1 MALLS
6 NGATSMQITAQ
17 PANGGPNGGTGGN
30 EDFNSNDHLFF
41 SSLFNALPRWDG
53 GQLKTSSGPVMVP
66 QSNHNSSLDGD
77 SISIT
82 EDLLFSNV
90 LGAIGT
96 GSGGSVGSAG
106 SQHGHIGAG
115 GGHGMVGGGGV
126 GIIGPS
132 SVGGNNG
139 SSSVASEILGAIG
152 SSSHHMTPSTSPQ
165 TNSSNGSHCPSSVG
179 AICGRCDTHASSR
192 CLDCNDVLCEECTQ
206 LHTKNAFTKEHCVIS
221 INTISPIGSAPCM
234 LAGNGGGSGG
244 GSVVGGGINTGT
256 GVLSEP
262 HCDVHG
268 EVLRYLCE
276 SCKKV
281 VCQECTLWE
290 HKDHSCIPVSSV
302 QHGASDKILS
312 ILESGKLG
320 TKYIKASIDRAVTY
334 SQAVERDA
342 MEASAR
348 IRKAMRHFILAA
360 EDRERTLLERV
371 DKFRQQKLTSLSDQM
386 AGLRAALAGLSQT
399 SDMLTKALDAVPLMS
414 SMEIAKTLTT
424 GENQMEQFAAMYKNL
439 QPKEEFITFVAPNF
453 ELLQE
458 IRMQGDVMLVG
469 QRSNSVSS
477 NGSSGGMSCLQG
489 NLGSGGNAG
498 GGGGGVGMIGSSNGS
513 GGGSGSSVASGGIG
527 GGNILTRRPIVR
539 STTPA
544 QQRIGSS
551 TWEPMGKGGAAGGGN
566 GGSGSIGGAGV
577 SLGSSPGSSFG
588 IGPIPGAPIMGQ
600 CIPGCGNHVS
610 TKPAVGPSLT
620 FGFDGHEDGQVSRPW
635 GITVDKDGHI
645 LVADRRNNRVQI
657 FYPDGT
663 FKLKFGSKGTANGQ
677 FDLPA
682 GICTDGQGRIIVV
695 DKDNHRVQVFS
706 ATGVFLL
713 KFGSYGKEC
722 GQFQYPWDVAVNT
735 KGEILV
741 TDSRNHRIQLFSPD
755 GLFIS
760 RFSFDGVNHSRYLKG
775 LTTPR
780 GACFTPQGDIII
792 SDFENHRLLLIDAT
806 LSKVLAAKGHEGSAV
821 HEFSRPSGICCDDD
835 GRVIV
840 ADSKNQ
846 RVLIFTPQLEF
857 LWATEIRPSS
867 NGLHAIGM
875 DEKDRPSDVALL
887 PDGRLVVMVETSPD
901 ARDQCSP
908 QKTFIQIY

>member
-6 NGATSMQITAQ
+6 NGASSMQITPPSGSSA
-17 PANGGPNGGTGGN
+17 PAKN
-30 EDFNSNDHLFF
+30 ENNVDFNSNDHIFF
-41 SSLFNALPRWDG
+41 SNLFSALPRWDASG
-53 GQLKTSSGPVMVP
+53 KVSTGPVTVP
-66 QSNHNSSLDGD
+66 QSNNHTSFSHNTSLDRD
-77 SISIT
+77 SISIS
-82 EDLLFSNV
+82 DDVLFSNV

-96 GSGGSVGSAG
+96 SNGSA
-106 SQHGHIGAG
+106 
-115 GGHGMVGGGGV
+115 
-126 GIIGPS
+126 P
-132 SVGGNNG
+132 GN
-139 SSSVASEILGAIG
+139 EILGAIG
-152 SSSHHMTPSTSPQ
+152 TQMTPSTSPQ
-165 TNSSNGSHCPSSVG
+165 TNSSNGSAHSMG
-179 AICGRCDTHASSR
+179 AVCGRCDTHAISR
-192 CLDCNDVLCEECTQ
+192 CLDCNDVLCEDCA
-206 LHTKNAFTKEHCVIS
+206 HIHNKNTFAKDHCVIS
-221 INTISPIGSAPCM
+221 INTISPIGSATGALSIP
-234 LAGNGGGSGG
+234 LGN
-244 GSVVGGGINTGT
+244 
-256 GVLSEP
+256 EP

-276 SCKKV
+276 SCKKI
-281 VCQECTLWE
+281 VCQECTLWD
-290 HKDHSCIPVSSV
+290 HKDHSCIPVSNVS
-302 QHGASDKILS
+302 QGASEKILS

-399 SDMLTKALDAVPLMS
+399 SDMLSKALDSVNAMN
-414 SMEIAKTLTT
+414 SMDIAKTLTS
-424 GENQMEQFAAMYKNL
+424 GESQMEQFAAMYKNL
-439 QPKEEFITFVAPNF
+439 QPKEEFITFVPPNF
-453 ELLQE
+453 ELLQD
-458 IRMQGDVMLVG
+458 IRMQGDVMLVN
-469 QRSNSVSS
+469 QRSNSIS
-477 NGSSGGMSCLQG
+477 NGSNVCIQPPS
-489 NLGSGGNAG
+489 
-498 GGGGGVGMIGSSNGS
+498 
-513 GGGSGSSVASGGIG
+513 
-527 GGNILTRRPIVR
+527 GNILTRRPIIR

-544 QQRIGSS
+544 QRLNSINPTSS
-551 TWEPMGKGGAAGGGN
+551 WEQIPATKA
-566 GGSGSIGGAGV
+566 V
-577 SLGSSPGSSFG
+577 LGSSPTSIG
-588 IGPIPGAPIMGQ
+588 IGPIPGMPILGQ
-600 CIPGCGNHVS
+600 CIPGCTTHVS
-610 TKPAVGPSLT
+610 AKPAVGPSTT

-635 GITVDKDGHI
+635 GIAVDKDGHV
-645 LVADRRNNRVQI
+645 LVADRRNNRVQV

-682 GICTDGQGRIIVV
+682 GICTDAQNRIIVV
-695 DKDNHRVQVFS
+695 DKDNHRVQIFS
-706 ATGVFLL
+706 PNGLFLL
-713 KFGSYGKEC
+713 KFGSYGKDC
-722 GQFQYPWDVAVNT
+722 GQFQYPWDVAVNV

-741 TDSRNHRIQLFSPD
+741 TDSRNHRIQLFNSE
-755 GLFIS
+755 GQFIS

-780 GACFTPQGDIII
+780 GACFTPQGDVII
-792 SDFENHRLLLIDAT
+792 SDFENHRLLLIDST
-806 LSKVLAAKGHEGSAV
+806 LTKVLAAKGHEGSAV

-846 RVLIFTPQLEF
+846 RVLIFSPQLEF
-857 LWATEIRPSS
+857 LWAVEIRPSS
-867 NGLHAIGM
+867 HNLLTVGM

>member
-6 NGATSMQITAQ
+6 NGASSMQITTQ
-17 PANGGPNGGTGGN
+17 PNNGGGPNGGPDGSG
-30 EDFNSNDHLFF
+30 DFNSNDRRLL
-41 SSLFNALPRWDG
+41 SSLFTTLPCWDAPPH
-53 GQLKTSSGPVMVP
+53 KTSSGPVMVP
-66 QSNHNSSLDGD
+66 QSNHNNSLDRD

-82 EDLLFSNV
+82 EDILYSNV
-90 LGAIGT
+90 LGAIGSGSST
-96 GSGGSVGSAG
+96 GGGGGSVPGAVGSG
-106 SQHGHIGAG
+106 I
-115 GGHGMVGGGGV
+115 
-126 GIIGPS
+126 GIIGFS
-132 SVGGNNG
+132 NG
-139 SSSVASEILGAIG
+139 SNGSNAGMSGGGMLGASDIYGAIG
-152 SSSHHMTPSTSPQ
+152 TGATSQHMMTPSTSPQ
-165 TNSSNGSHCPSSVG
+165 TNSSSSNGSHCPSSVG

-192 CLDCNDVLCEECTQ
+192 CLDCNDVLCEDCTL
-206 LHTKNAFTKEHCVIS
+206 LHGKNAFTKEHLVIP
-221 INTISPIGSAPCM
+221 INTISPIGSAASC
-234 LAGNGGGSGG
+234 LVGNGIAGNSGASVGGVCGGGGGGGGGG
-244 GSVVGGGINTGT
+244 GSVG

-281 VCQECTLWE
+281 VCQECTLWD
-290 HKDHSCIPVSSV
+290 HKDHSCIPVANVS
-302 QHGASDKILS
+302 HGAPEKIMS

-342 MEASAR
+342 IEASAR

-399 SDMLTKALDAVPLMS
+399 ADMMTKALDLVPVMS
-414 SMEIAKTLTT
+414 SMEIAQTLTT
-424 GENQMEQFAAMYKNL
+424 GESQMEKFAAMYKNL

-477 NGSSGGMSCLQG
+477 NGSGSVSLTGSNCGGGSGGM
-489 NLGSGGNAG
+489 
-498 GGGGGVGMIGSSNGS
+498 GSSNGGPGGCS
-513 GGGSGSSVASGGIG
+513 GAS
-527 GGNILTRRPIVR
+527 GNILTRRPIVR

-544 QQRIGSS
+544 QRIGSS
-551 TWEPMGKGGAAGGGN
+551 SWDSMGGKSGGP
-566 GGSGSIGGAGV
+566 SGSSSMCVA
-577 SLGSSPGSSFG
+577 LGSSPTSFG
-588 IGPIPGAPIMGQ
+588 LGPVPGAPILGQ
-600 CIPGCGNHVS
+600 CIPGCSSHVS
-610 TKPAVGPSLT
+610 TKPAIGPSLT

-657 FYPDGT
+657 FYPDGA

-695 DKDNHRVQVFS
+695 DKDNHRVQVFT
-706 ATGVFLL
+706 ATGTFLH

-760 RFSFDGVNHSRYLKG
+760 RYSFDGVNHSRYLKG

-792 SDFENHRLLLIDAT
+792 SDFENHRLLLIDST
-806 LSKVLAAKGHEGSAV
+806 LSKVLAAKGHEGSAI

-857 LWATEIRPSS
+857 LWAVEIRPSS
-867 NGLHAIGM
+867 NGLLSVGI

-908 QKTFIQIY
+908 QKTFVQIY

>member
-1 MALLS
+1 MEARRTAMALLS
-6 NGATSMQITAQ
+6 NGASSMQITPQ
-17 PANGGPNGGTGGN
+17 SGN
-30 EDFNSNDHLFF
+30 SKQNSNKDGNVDFNSNDHIFF
-41 SSLFNALPRWDG
+41 SNLFNALPRWDAPG
-53 GQLKTSSGPVMVP
+53 KVSSGPVSVP
-66 QSNHNSSLDGD
+66 QRYASSSATSFSNPASLERD
-77 SISIT
+77 SLNLT
-82 EDLLFSNV
+82 DDVLFSNV

-96 GSGGSVGSAG
+96 SSGSA
-106 SQHGHIGAG
+106 
-115 GGHGMVGGGGV
+115 
-126 GIIGPS
+126 PT
-132 SVGGNNG
+132 ND
-139 SSSVASEILGAIG
+139 ILGAIG
-152 SSSHHMTPSTSPQ
+152 THMTPSTSPQ
-165 TNSSNGSHCPSSVG
+165 TNSSNGSSHCASSLG
-179 AICGRCDTHASSR
+179 AVCGRCDTHAISR
-192 CLDCNDVLCEECTQ
+192 CLDCNDVLCEDCT
-206 LHTKNAFTKEHCVIS
+206 HGHSKNTFAKDHCVIS
-221 INTISPIGSAPCM
+221 IHTISPIGSAAGAQSIP
-234 LAGNGGGSGG
+234 LANQ
-244 GSVVGGGINTGT
+244 
-256 GVLSEP
+256 P

-276 SCKKV
+276 SCKKI
-281 VCQECTLWE
+281 VCQECTLWD
-290 HKDHSCIPVSSV
+290 HKDHSCIPVANVS
-302 QHGASDKILS
+302 QGASEKILS
-312 ILESGKLG
+312 IIESGKLG

-386 AGLRAALAGLSQT
+386 AGLRAALSGLSQT
-399 SDMLTKALDAVPLMS
+399 SDMLTKALDSVATMNN
-414 SMEIAKTLTT
+414 MDIAKTLTA

-453 ELLQE
+453 ELLQD
-458 IRMQGDVMLVG
+458 IRMQGDVLLVG
-469 QRSNSVSS
+469 QRSNSFS
-477 NGSSGGMSCLQG
+477 NGSNVCIQPPS
-489 NLGSGGNAG
+489 
-498 GGGGGVGMIGSSNGS
+498 
-513 GGGSGSSVASGGIG
+513 
-527 GGNILTRRPIVR
+527 GNILTRRPIVR
-539 STTPA
+539 SSTPA
-544 QQRIGSS
+544 QRLSS
-551 TWEPMGKGGAAGGGN
+551 SSSWDQIPSSKTVLGTSPT
-566 GGSGSIGGAGV
+566 SI
-577 SLGSSPGSSFG
+577 G
-588 IGPIPGAPIMGQ
+588 IGPIPGMPVLGQ
-600 CIPGCGNHVS
+600 CIPGCTSHVS
-610 TKPAVGPSLT
+610 AKPAVGPSTT

-635 GITVDKDGHI
+635 GIAVDKDGHV
-645 LVADRRNNRVQI
+645 LVADRRNNRVQV

-682 GICTDGQGRIIVV
+682 GICTDGQNRIIVV

-706 ATGVFLL
+706 TNGLFLL
-713 KFGSYGKEC
+713 KFGSYGKDC
-722 GQFQYPWDVAVNT
+722 GQFQYPWDVAVNI

-741 TDSRNHRIQLFSPD
+741 TDSRNHRIQLFNSE
-755 GLFIS
+755 GQFIS

-780 GACFTPQGDIII
+780 GACFTPQGDVII

-806 LSKVLAAKGHEGSAV
+806 LTKVLAAKGHEGTAV

-846 RVLIFTPQLEF
+846 RVLIFSPQLEF
-857 LWATEIRPSS
+857 LWAVEIRPSS
-867 NGLHAIGM
+867 NNLLTMGM

>member
-6 NGATSMQITAQ
+6 NGASSMQITPQ
-17 PANGGPNGGTGGN
+17 PANGGSSGGPGGN

-41 SSLFNALPRWDG
+41 SSLFTALPRWDG
-53 GQLKTSSGPVMVP
+53 PLKSSSGPVMVP
-66 QSNHNSSLDGD
+66 QSNNNTSLDRD

-96 GSGGSVGSAG
+96 GSSTGSGGSSHP
-106 SQHGHIGAG
+106 HGHIGS
-115 GGHGMVGGGGV
+115 HVGGGV
-126 GIIGPS
+126 GIIGS
-132 SVGGNNG
+132 GNGGGG
-139 SSSVASEILGAIG
+139 SSAASEILGAIG
-152 SSSHHMTPSTSPQ
+152 TASHHMTPSTSPQ

-192 CLDCNDVLCEECTQ
+192 CLDCNDVLCEDCTV
-206 LHTKNAFTKEHCVIS
+206 LHGKNAFTKEHCVIA
-221 INTISPIGSAPCM
+221 ITTISPIGSAPC
-234 LAGNGGGSGG
+234 LLGGGGVASGG
-244 GSVVGGGINTGT
+244 IIGSGASGGCLGA

-399 SDMLTKALDAVPLMS
+399 SDMLTKALDAVPVMS

-424 GENQMEQFAAMYKNL
+424 GESQMEQFAAMYKNL
-439 QPKEEFITFVAPNF
+439 QPKEEFITFAAPNF

-477 NGSSGGMSCLQG
+477 NGSSAAGMSCLQG
-489 NLGSGGNAG
+489 GPPCGSIGSGVLGSGNAAG
-498 GGGGGVGMIGSSNGS
+498 GPGGGVP
-513 GGGSGSSVASGGIG
+513 

-544 QQRIGSS
+544 QRLGCSS
-551 TWEPMGKGGAAGGGN
+551 TWESMGKGGP
-566 GGSGSIGGAGV
+566 GGASGGV
-577 SLGSSPGSSFG
+577 LASSPTSFG

-706 ATGVFLL
+706 AGGMFLL

-722 GQFQYPWDVAVNT
+722 GQFQYPWDVAVNM

-741 TDSRNHRIQLFSPD
+741 TDSRNHRVQLFSPD

-846 RVLIFTPQLEF
+846 RVLIFSPQLEF
-857 LWATEIRPSS
+857 LWVTEIRPSS
-867 NGLHAIGM
+867 NGMLAVGM

>member
-1 MALLS
+1 M
-6 NGATSMQITAQ
+6 
-17 PANGGPNGGTGGN
+17 GN
-30 EDFNSNDHLFF
+30 
-41 SSLFNALPRWDG
+41 
-53 GQLKTSSGPVMVP
+53 
-66 QSNHNSSLDGD
+66 
-77 SISIT
+77 
-82 EDLLFSNV
+82 
-90 LGAIGT
+90 
-96 GSGGSVGSAG
+96 
-106 SQHGHIGAG
+106 
-115 GGHGMVGGGGV
+115 V
-126 GIIGPS
+126 GIIGS
-132 SVGGNNG
+132 SHG
-139 SSSVASEILGAIG
+139 SSGGGHLAHAVTSANEIFGVIG
-152 SSSHHMTPSTSPQ
+152 SSCASHAQLTPGTSPQ

-192 CLDCNDVLCEECTQ
+192 CLDCNDVLCEDCTQ
-206 LHTKNAFTKEHCVIS
+206 LHGKNAFTKDHCVIS
-221 INTISPIGSAPCM
+221 INTISPIGSAACM
-234 LAGNGGGSGG
+234 VPGNGHGSGN
-244 GSVVGGGINTGT
+244 GSGPSNGPMAAG
-256 GVLSEP
+256 LSEP

-281 VCQECTLWE
+281 VCQECTLWD
-290 HKDHSCIPVSSV
+290 HKDHSCIPVANIS
-302 QHGASDKILS
+302 HGASEKIMS

-360 EDRERTLLERV
+360 EDRERTLLDRV

-399 SDMLTKALDAVPLMS
+399 SDMLTKALDSVSVMG

-424 GENQMEQFAAMYKNL
+424 GESQMEQFAAMYKNL

-477 NGSSGGMSCLQG
+477 NSSGNASLQG
-489 NLGSGGNAG
+489 PTGPNCGGVNPSNG
-498 GGGGGVGMIGSSNGS
+498 VGGVGVVGS
-513 GGGSGSSVASGGIG
+513 V
-527 GGNILTRRPIVR
+527 GNILTRRPIVR

-544 QQRIGSS
+544 QRIGSS
-551 TWEPMGKGGAAGGGN
+551 SWEPMGKGS
-566 GGSGSIGGAGV
+566 SGSSSV
-577 SLGSSPGSSFG
+577 LGSSPTSFG
-588 IGPIPGAPIMGQ
+588 IGPIPGAPILGQ
-600 CIPGCGNHVS
+600 CIPGCNNHVAA
-610 TKPAVGPSLT
+610 KPAVGPSLT

-635 GITVDKDGHI
+635 GITVDKDGQI

-706 ATGVFLL
+706 AGGLFLL

-760 RFSFDGVNHSRYLKG
+760 RYSFDGVNHSRYLKG

-806 LSKVLAAKGHEGSAV
+806 LSKVFGCFFVRLFFLRSLNLYRLKYEECFGGNLYYKYVSLFQVLAAKGHEGSAV

-846 RVLIFTPQLEF
+846 RVLVFSPQLEF
-857 LWATEIRPSS
+857 LWAVSYASHNRKCMFVMFFFAFFVILVQVEIRPSS
-867 NGLHAIGM
+867 NGLLAIGM

>member
-6 NGATSMQITAQ
+6 NGASSMQITAQ
-17 PANGGPNGGTGGN
+17 SNNGGGPNGGPDGPG
-30 EDFNSNDHLFF
+30 DFNSNDHRLL
-41 SSLFNALPRWDG
+41 SSLFTTLPCWDAP
-53 GQLKTSSGPVMVP
+53 QHKTSSGPVMVP
-66 QSNHNSSLDGD
+66 QSNHNSSLDRD

-82 EDLLFSNV
+82 EDMLYSNV
-90 LGAIGT
+90 LGAIGSGSST
-96 GSGGSVGSAG
+96 GG
-106 SQHGHIGAG
+106 
-115 GGHGMVGGGGV
+115 VGGGPGAV
-126 GIIGPS
+126 GSGIGIIGS
-132 SVGGNNG
+132 SNG
-139 SSSVASEILGAIG
+139 SNVGIGSGPLAGSDIYGAIG
-152 SSSHHMTPSTSPQ
+152 TGATSHHLMTPSTSPQ
-165 TNSSNGSHCPSSVG
+165 TNSSSSNGSHCPSSVG

-192 CLDCNDVLCEECTQ
+192 CLDCNDVLCEDCTH
-206 LHTKNAFTKEHCVIS
+206 LHGKNAFTKDHCVIP
-221 INTISPIGSAPCM
+221 INTISPIGSAASC
-234 LAGNGGGSGG
+234 LVGTGIGSGIAGGVNGGGG
-244 GSVVGGGINTGT
+244 

-281 VCQECTLWE
+281 VCQECTLWD
-290 HKDHSCIPVSSV
+290 HKDHSCIPVSNVS
-302 QHGASDKILS
+302 HGAPEKIMS

-399 SDMLTKALDAVPLMS
+399 ADMMTKALDLVPVMS
-414 SMEIAKTLTT
+414 SMEIAQALTT
-424 GENQMEQFAAMYKNL
+424 GESQMEKFAAMYKNL

-453 ELLQE
+453 ELLQD

-477 NGSSGGMSCLQG
+477 NGS
-489 NLGSGGNAG
+489 GSGCLG
-498 GGGGGVGMIGSSNGS
+498 GSSNGGAMGS
-513 GGGSGSSVASGGIG
+513 SNGGSGASSGAS
-527 GGNILTRRPIVR
+527 GNILTRRPIVR
-539 STTPA
+539 CTTPA
-544 QQRIGSS
+544 QRIGGSS
-551 TWEPMGKGGAAGGGN
+551 SWEPMGGKGPSSSSSSSMCAA
-566 GGSGSIGGAGV
+566 
-577 SLGSSPGSSFG
+577 LGSSPTSFG
-588 IGPIPGAPIMGQ
+588 LGPIPGAPILGQ
-600 CIPGCGNHVS
+600 CIPGCSSHVS
-610 TKPAVGPSLT
+610 TKPAIGPSLT

-635 GITVDKDGHI
+635 GITVDKDGQI

-657 FYPDGT
+657 FYPDGS

-695 DKDNHRVQVFS
+695 DKDNHRVQVF
-706 ATGVFLL
+706 TGTGTFLH

-760 RFSFDGVNHSRYLKG
+760 RYSFDGVNHSRYLKG

-806 LSKVLAAKGHEGSAV
+806 LSKVLAAKGHEGSAI

-857 LWATEIRPSS
+857 LWAVEIRPSS
-867 NGLHAIGM
+867 NGMLSVGI

-908 QKTFIQIY
+908 QKTFVQIY

>member
-6 NGATSMQITAQ
+6 NGASSMQITAQ
-17 PANGGPNGGTGGN
+17 SANGGPSGSGTDGTG
-30 EDFNSNDHLFF
+30 DFNSNDHIFF
-41 SSLFNALPRWDG
+41 SSLFSALPCWDAPH
-53 GQLKTSSGPVMVP
+53 KPSSGPVMVP
-66 QSNHNSSLDGD
+66 QSNNNTSLDRD

-82 EDLLFSNV
+82 EDILFSNV
-90 LGAIGT
+90 LGAIGS
-96 GSGGSVGSAG
+96 GSSVGSG
-106 SQHGHIGAG
+106 SGTT
-115 GGHGMVGGGGV
+115 GMGPGV
-126 GIIGPS
+126 GIIGTANGANSGHGGAS
-132 SVGGNNG
+132 SAV
-139 SSSVASEILGAIG
+139 SEIFGAIG
-152 SSSHHMTPSTSPQ
+152 SAASHHMTPSTSPQ

-192 CLDCNDVLCEECTQ
+192 CLDCNDVLCEDCTH
-206 LHTKNAFTKEHCVIS
+206 LHGKNAFTKDHCVIS
-221 INTISPIGSAPCM
+221 INTISPIGSANCM
-234 LAGNGGGSGG
+234 VGNGHGG
-244 GSVVGGGINTGT
+244 VVGPV
-256 GVLSEP
+256 GVGNGSMAGVMGEP
-262 HCDVHG
+262 HCNVHG
-268 EVLRYLCE
+268 EALRYLCE

-281 VCQECTLWE
+281 VCQECTLWD
-290 HKDHSCIPVSSV
+290 HKDHSCIPVANIS
-302 QHGASDKILS
+302 HGAPDKIMS

-360 EDRERTLLERV
+360 EDRERTLLDRV

-399 SDMLTKALDAVPLMS
+399 SDMLTKALDSVPVMT

-424 GENQMEQFAAMYKNL
+424 GESQMEQFATMYKNL

-477 NGSSGGMSCLQG
+477 NGSGSTCIQGPSGVTSG
-489 NLGSGGNAG
+489 NLGSGN
-498 GGGGGVGMIGSSNGS
+498 GVGGA
-513 GGGSGSSVASGGIG
+513 SSVVGIG
-527 GGNILTRRPIVR
+527 NVLTRRPIVR

-544 QQRIGSS
+544 QRISS
-551 TWEPMGKGGAAGGGN
+551 SSSSWEPMGKIP
-566 GGSGSIGGAGV
+566 GGSSSV
-577 SLGSSPGSSFG
+577 LGSSPTSFG
-588 IGPIPGAPIMGQ
+588 IGPIPGAPVLGQ
-600 CIPGCGNHVS
+600 CIPGCNNHVAA
-610 TKPAVGPSLT
+610 KPAVGPSLT

-635 GITVDKDGHI
+635 GITVDKEGQI

-706 ATGVFLL
+706 AGGLFLL
-713 KFGSYGKEC
+713 KFGSYGKES

-760 RFSFDGVNHSRYLKG
+760 RYSFDGVNHSRYLKG

-846 RVLIFTPQLEF
+846 RVLVFSPQLEF
-857 LWATEIRPSS
+857 LWAVEIRPSS
-867 NGLHAIGM
+867 NGLLAIGI

-908 QKTFIQIY
+908 QKTFVQIY

>member
-6 NGATSMQITAQ
+6 NGASSMQITAQ
-17 PANGGPNGGTGGN
+17 TANGGPNGGGPDGAG
-30 EDFNSNDHLFF
+30 DFNSNDHIFF
-41 SSLFNALPRWDG
+41 SNLFNALPCWDAPH
-53 GQLKTSSGPVMVP
+53 KTSSGPVMVP
-66 QSNHNSSLDGD
+66 QSNNNTSLDRD

-82 EDLLFSNV
+82 EDIIFTNV

-96 GSGGSVGSAG
+96 GSSSSVIGSGGGS
-106 SQHGHIGAG
+106 IGMG
-115 GGHGMVGGGGV
+115 QV
-126 GIIGPS
+126 GIIG
-132 SVGGNNG
+132 
-139 SSSVASEILGAIG
+139 SSSNGPNSGGHLAHVTNSSNEIFGVIG
-152 SSSHHMTPSTSPQ
+152 SSSTSHTQLTPGTSPQ

-192 CLDCNDVLCEECTQ
+192 CLDCNDVLCEDCTL
-206 LHTKNAFTKEHCVIS
+206 LHAKNAFTKDHCMIS

-234 LAGNGGGSGG
+234 MQGNGHASSNGGGHSNGP
-244 GSVVGGGINTGT
+244 IP
-256 GVLSEP
+256 GVALSAP

-281 VCQECTLWE
+281 VCQECTLWD
-290 HKDHSCIPVSSV
+290 HKDHSCIPVANIS
-302 QHGASDKILS
+302 HGASEKIMS

-360 EDRERTLLERV
+360 EDRERTLLDRV

-399 SDMLTKALDAVPLMS
+399 SDMLTKALDSVSVMG

-424 GENQMEQFAAMYKNL
+424 GESQMEQFAAMYKNL

-477 NGSSGGMSCLQG
+477 NSSGNASIQG
-489 NLGSGGNAG
+489 QTGPNCAG
-498 GGGGGVGMIGSSNGS
+498 GINANNGVGGVGVVGT
-513 GGGSGSSVASGGIG
+513 V
-527 GGNILTRRPIVR
+527 GNILTRRPIVR

-544 QQRIGSS
+544 QRIGSS
-551 TWEPMGKGGAAGGGN
+551 TWEPMGKGPC
-566 GGSGSIGGAGV
+566 GGSSV
-577 SLGSSPGSSFG
+577 LGSSPTSFG
-588 IGPIPGAPIMGQ
+588 IGPIPGAPILGQ
-600 CIPGCGNHVS
+600 CIPGCNNHVAA
-610 TKPAVGPSLT
+610 KPAIGPSLT

-635 GITVDKDGHI
+635 GITVDKDGQI

-706 ATGVFLL
+706 AGGLFLL

-760 RFSFDGVNHSRYLKG
+760 RYSFDGVNHSRYLKG

-806 LSKVLAAKGHEGSAV
+806 LSKV
-821 HEFSRPSGICCDDD
+821 
-835 GRVIV
+835 
-840 ADSKNQ
+840 
-846 RVLIFTPQLEF
+846 
-857 LWATEIRPSS
+857 EIRPSS
-867 NGLHAIGM
+867 NGLLTIGM

>member
-6 NGATSMQITAQ
+6 NGASSMQITAQ
-17 PANGGPNGGTGGN
+17 SANGGPNGGGPDGAG
-30 EDFNSNDHLFF
+30 DFNSNEHIFF
-41 SSLFNALPRWDG
+41 SSLFNALPCWDG
-53 GQLKTSSGPVMVP
+53 PHKISTGPVMVP
-66 QSNHNSSLDGD
+66 QSNNNTSLDRD

-82 EDLLFSNV
+82 EDILFSNV

-96 GSGGSVGSAG
+96 GSSSGGSVGMG
-106 SQHGHIGAG
+106 SS
-115 GGHGMVGGGGV
+115 GV
-126 GIIGPS
+126 GIIGTS
-132 SVGGNNG
+132 NGSNSGVGGHG
-139 SSSVASEILGAIG
+139 GLAHGAGTSAASEIFGVIG
-152 SSSHHMTPSTSPQ
+152 SCSVHSQLTPGTSPQ

-179 AICGRCDTHASSR
+179 AICGRCDTHATSR
-192 CLDCNDVLCEECTQ
+192 CLDCNDVLCEDCTLQ
-206 LHTKNAFTKEHCVIS
+206 HGKNAFTKDHCVIS

-234 LAGNGGGSGG
+234 LQGGAGGGGPSSNGPL
-244 GSVVGGGINTGT
+244 VG

-268 EVLRYLCE
+268 EALRYLCE

-281 VCQECTLWE
+281 VCQECTLWD
-290 HKDHSCIPVSSV
+290 HKDHSCIPVANIS
-302 QHGASDKILS
+302 HGASDKILS

-360 EDRERTLLERV
+360 EDRERTLLDRV

-399 SDMLTKALDAVPLMS
+399 SDMLTKALDSVPMMG

-424 GENQMEQFAAMYKNL
+424 GESQMEQFAAMYKNL

-477 NGSSGGMSCLQG
+477 NGSGSTSLQG
-489 NLGSGGNAG
+489 PSGPNGGGGISSGGN
-498 GGGGGVGMIGSSNGS
+498 GVGGAGVVGS
-513 GGGSGSSVASGGIG
+513 V
-527 GGNILTRRPIVR
+527 GNILTRRPIVR

-544 QQRIGSS
+544 QRIGSAS
-551 TWEPMGKGGAAGGGN
+551 SWDQMGKGGAPL
-566 GGSGSIGGAGV
+566 GSSV
-577 SLGSSPGSSFG
+577 LGSSPTSFG
-588 IGPIPGAPIMGQ
+588 IGPIPGAPILGQ
-600 CIPGCGNHVS
+600 CIPGCNNHVAA
-610 TKPAVGPSLT
+610 KPAVGPSLT

-635 GITVDKDGHI
+635 GITVDKDGQI

-657 FYPDGT
+657 FYPDGS

-706 ATGVFLL
+706 ASGLFLL

-760 RFSFDGVNHSRYLKG
+760 RYSFDGVNHSRYLKG

-846 RVLIFTPQLEF
+846 RVLVFSPQLEF
-857 LWATEIRPSS
+857 LWAVEIRPSS
-867 NGLHAIGM
+867 NGLLAIGM

>member
-6 NGATSMQITAQ
+6 NGASSMQITPQ
-17 PANGGPNGGTGGN
+17 TANGGPNGGGPDGPG
-30 EDFNSNDHLFF
+30 DFNSNDHIFF
-41 SSLFNALPRWDG
+41 SSLFNALPCWDAPH
-53 GQLKTSSGPVMVP
+53 KTSSGPVMVP
-66 QSNHNSSLDGD
+66 QSNNNTSLDRD

-82 EDLLFSNV
+82 EDILFSNV

-96 GSGGSVGSAG
+96 GSSSVGSGGNSGVIGMGHAG
-106 SQHGHIGAG
+106 IIGSSNGSNG
-115 GGHGMVGGGGV
+115 GGHLTHT
-126 GIIGPS
+126 
-132 SVGGNNG
+132 
-139 SSSVASEILGAIG
+139 VASSNEIYGAIG
-152 SSSHHMTPSTSPQ
+152 SSCTNHAQLTPGTSPQ

-192 CLDCNDVLCEECTQ
+192 CLDCNDVLCEDCSQ
-206 LHTKNAFTKEHCVIS
+206 LHGKNGFTRDHCVIS

-234 LAGNGGGSGG
+234 VQGNGHGTGNGSGPSNGPMAG
-244 GSVVGGGINTGT
+244 G
-256 GVLSEP
+256 LSEP
-262 HCDVHG
+262 HCNVHG

-281 VCQECTLWE
+281 VCQECTLWD
-290 HKDHSCIPVSSV
+290 HKDHSCIPVANIS
-302 QHGASDKILS
+302 HGASEKIMS

-360 EDRERTLLERV
+360 EDRERALLDRV

-399 SDMLTKALDAVPLMS
+399 SDMLTKALDSVPVMG

-424 GENQMEQFAAMYKNL
+424 GESQMEQFAAMYKNL

-477 NGSSGGMSCLQG
+477 NSSGNASIQG
-489 NLGSGGNAG
+489 PSGSNCSSVNASNG
-498 GGGGGVGMIGSSNGS
+498 VGGVSVVGS
-513 GGGSGSSVASGGIG
+513 V
-527 GGNILTRRPIVR
+527 GNILTRRPIVR

-544 QQRIGSS
+544 QRIGSS
-551 TWEPMGKGGAAGGGN
+551 SSWEAMGKGS
-566 GGSGSIGGAGV
+566 GGSSSV
-577 SLGSSPGSSFG
+577 LGSSPTSFG
-588 IGPIPGAPIMGQ
+588 IGPIPGAPILGQ
-600 CIPGCGNHVS
+600 CIPGCNNHVAA
-610 TKPAVGPSLT
+610 KPAVGPSLT

-635 GITVDKDGHI
+635 GITVDKDGQI

-706 ATGVFLL
+706 AGGLFLL

-760 RFSFDGVNHSRYLKG
+760 RYSFDGVNHSRYLKG

-846 RVLIFTPQLEF
+846 RVLVFSPQLEF
-857 LWATEIRPSS
+857 LWAVEIRPSS
-867 NGLHAIGM
+867 NGLLAIGM

>member
-6 NGATSMQITAQ
+6 NGASSMQITAQ
-17 PANGGPNGGTGGN
+17 TANGGPNGGGPDGAG
-30 EDFNSNDHLFF
+30 DFNSNDHIFF
-41 SSLFNALPRWDG
+41 SSLFNALPCWDAPPH
-53 GQLKTSSGPVMVP
+53 KTSSGPVMVP
-66 QSNHNSSLDGD
+66 QSNNNTSLDRD

-96 GSGGSVGSAG
+96 GSSSSGSGSVGTIG
-106 SQHGHIGAG
+106 MGH
-115 GGHGMVGGGGV
+115 VG
-126 GIIGPS
+126 
-132 SVGGNNG
+132 
-139 SSSVASEILGAIG
+139 LIG
-152 SSSHHMTPSTSPQ
+152 SSNGSNSGAHLAHVVNSSNEIFGVIGSSCTSHTQLTPGTSPQ

-192 CLDCNDVLCEECTQ
+192 CLDCNDVLCEDCTQ
-206 LHTKNAFTKEHCVIS
+206 LHAKNAFTKDHCVIS

-234 LAGNGGGSGG
+234 MQGNGLVSSNGGGSGNG
-244 GSVVGGGINTGT
+244 PIP
-256 GVLSEP
+256 GVAMSEP

-281 VCQECTLWE
+281 VCQECTLWD
-290 HKDHSCIPVSSV
+290 HKDHSCIPVANIS
-302 QHGASDKILS
+302 HGASDKIMS

-399 SDMLTKALDAVPLMS
+399 SDMLTKALDSVSMMG

-424 GENQMEQFAAMYKNL
+424 GESQMEQFAAMYKNL

-477 NGSSGGMSCLQG
+477 NSSGNASIQG
-489 NLGSGGNAG
+489 QSGPNCGGGNANNG
-498 GGGGGVGMIGSSNGS
+498 VSSGVGAVGT
-513 GGGSGSSVASGGIG
+513 V
-527 GGNILTRRPIVR
+527 GNILTRRPIVR

-544 QQRIGSS
+544 QRIGSS
-551 TWEPMGKGGAAGGGN
+551 TWEPMGKGSGGG
-566 GGSGSIGGAGV
+566 SSV
-577 SLGSSPGSSFG
+577 LGSSPTSFG
-588 IGPIPGAPIMGQ
+588 IGPIPGAPILGQ
-600 CIPGCGNHVS
+600 CIPGCNNHVAA
-610 TKPAVGPSLT
+610 KPAVGPSLT

-635 GITVDKDGHI
+635 GITVDKDGQI

-706 ATGVFLL
+706 AGGLFLL
-713 KFGSYGKEC
+713 KFGCYGKEC

-760 RFSFDGVNHSRYLKG
+760 RYSFDGVNHSRYLKG

-846 RVLIFTPQLEF
+846 RVLVFSPQLEF
-857 LWATEIRPSS
+857 LWAVEIRPSS
-867 NGLHAIGM
+867 NGLLAIGM